1 MKNQSIHLILLMLL
15 IVVVPT
21 IQRIVLDTQLKG
33 TVATPL
39 SDTEELSFEEDI
51 EACDNLDLHSNS
63 ELNGYFT
70 SLSTSP
76 FQASFLLFQLPA
88 NIIIPPPKG

>member
-1 MKNQSIHLILLMLL
+1 MLL

-33 TVATPL
+33 TVTTPL

-51 EACDNLDLHSNS
+51 EACDNLDLNANP
-63 ELNGYFT
+63 ELNGYFL
-70 SLSTSP
+70 SLSRSL